1 MAAGLEPDRYTR
13 IRILALM
20 SLHCEGYEGAEAAS
34 LHLCEAIHQAQ
45 TVGLHLD
52 RPGRKGEGD
61 SMGLLFWGL
70 WTLDKMHACLGG
82 RPVILADW
90 DIGIGRPGLRSQNEI
105 QGQGQ
110 GECQGLGQ
118 GSAAFR
124 VWLAVSELLAT
135 VISFYRPSA
144 GVTSGWEEGFPAFE
158 DIVSEAGQ
166 GDMDFATL
174 GLSPHPP
181 PPTGTSHYPISTL
194 IN

>member
-1 MAAGLEPDRYTR
+1 M
-13 IRILALM
+13 
-20 SLHCEGYEGAEAAS
+20 
-34 LHLCEAIHQAQ
+34 
-45 TVGLHLD
+45 
-52 RPGRKGEGD
+52 
-61 SMGLLFWGL
+61 
-70 WTLDKMHACLGG
+70 
-82 RPVILADW
+82 ILADW
-90 DIGIGRPGLRSQNEI
+90 DIGIERPGLRSQNEI

-110 GECQGLGQ
+110 GECRGLGQ

-174 GLSPHPP
+174 GLFPP
-181 PPTGTSHYPISTL
+181 PPTRTSHYPIPTL